1 MLCRTA
7 SDLYWMSRH
16 IERVDNT
23 ARLIDYAH
31 RVALLPAARENK
43 LRNEEAWS
51 RVVDNLGL
59 GAEFAR
65 RHGAI
70 SEKSALQFLV
80 FDEHN
85 ASSIY
90 SSLQAAR
97 ESGRAQRGAISSEMY
112 EDINASWLRMRD
124 YDWDQLGA
132 EGLSQFLDWL
142 KRRAASFRGIS
153 LGTLVRDEAYEFL
166 LLGTFIERADSTLRM
181 LDLHF
186 GGGGRQRLPQE
197 ARTAVEYYQL
207 SAMLQAISGFE
218 TYRKIY
224 RDTLAPER
232 VAELLVL
239 RQDMPRSLAACM
251 AAVHRSIEA
260 LSGGRS
266 MEVTRQAGALASELR
281 YGRMDMLLHQG
292 AGHFLKSLTARLY
305 ALSDA
310 IHQQFMMS
318 DDVLPV

>member
-31 RVALLPAARENK
+31 RVALLPAQRENRS
-43 LRNEEAWS
+43 RNEEAWS
-51 RVVDNLGL
+51 RVVENLAL
-59 GAEFAR
+59 GQTFAQR
-65 RHGAI
+65 YGAI

-85 ASSIY
+85 PSSIY

-124 YDWDQLGA
+124 YDWDQLNA

-142 KRRAASFRGIS
+142 KRRAASFRGIT

-186 GGGGRQRLPQE
+186 GGARQRPPQE

-239 RQDMPRSLAACM
+239 RQDMPRSLVACM
-251 AAVHRSIEA
+251 AAMHRSIEA
-260 LSGGRS
+260 LAGGRQL
-266 MEVTRQAGALASELR
+266 EVLRQVGALACELR
-281 YGRMDMLLHQG
+281 YGRMDALLHHG
-292 AGHFLKSLTARLY
+292 TGHFLKSLTGRLY
-305 ALSDA
+305 DLSDA

-318 DDVLPV
+318 DDLLPVG

>member
-31 RVALLPAARENK
+31 RVALLPAQRENK
-43 LRNEEAWS
+43 LRNEEAWL

-59 GAEFAR
+59 GTEFGR
-65 RHGAI
+65 RYGAI
-70 SEKSALQFLV
+70 SEKFALQYLV
-80 FDEHN
+80 FDEQN
-85 ASSIY
+85 PSSIY
-90 SSLQAAR
+90 SSLQSAR

-124 YDWDQLGA
+124 YDWDQLSA

-186 GGGGRQRLPQE
+186 GGVRQRPPQE

-224 RDTLAPER
+224 RDTLTPER

-239 RQDMPRSLAACM
+239 RKDMPRSLAACM
-251 AAVHRSIEA
+251 SAVHRSIEA
-260 LSGGRS
+260 LSGGRP
-266 MEVTRQAGALASELR
+266 MEVSRQAGALASELR
-281 YGRMDMLLHQG
+281 YGRMDVLLQQG
-292 AGHFLKSLTARLY
+292 TGHFLKSLTGRLY

-318 DDVLPV
+318 DDVLHV